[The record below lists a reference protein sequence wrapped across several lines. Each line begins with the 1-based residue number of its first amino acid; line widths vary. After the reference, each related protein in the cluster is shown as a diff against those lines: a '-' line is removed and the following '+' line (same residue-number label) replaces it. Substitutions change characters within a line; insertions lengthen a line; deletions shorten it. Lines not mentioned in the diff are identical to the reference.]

1 MLSLLSSSYILLRLT
16 QITNAYIM
24 LNTLC
29 EKLDYKIRRMCYRNV
44 IIGLSF
50 KTVPKMGFRVFGK
63 KLLSFSGG
71 ATGARIGRSMS
82 LFEAFL
88 FLEKRFCQNRDMQ
101 PPVWPKNGPKWP
113 KTA

>member
-1 MLSLLSSSYILLRLT
+1 
-16 QITNAYIM
+16 
-24 LNTLC
+24 
-29 EKLDYKIRRMCYRNV
+29 MCYRNV

-82 LFEAFL
+82 LFEAFVFSEKSFCRFRGVQPAPMGAVACP
-88 FLEKRFCQNRDMQ
+88 FLRHSCFRKKAFA
-101 PPVWPKNGPKWP
+101 KIG
-113 KTA
+113 T

>member
-1 MLSLLSSSYILLRLT
+1 MLSLLSSSYISLRLT

-82 LFEAFL
+82 LFGAFL
-88 FLEKRFCQNRDMQ
+88 FTK
-101 PPVWPKNGPKWP
+101 
-113 KTA
+113 